1 LIPNLLL
8 RAVQREA
15 SAHSLAVEAMATLL
29 TNGHELFITPQIL
42 IEFWAVATRPI
53 DANGLGWSSALVQT
67 EIERLRRLFSW
78 LDDND
83 QVFSNWLQI
92 VSGYN
97 VQGKQV
103 HDARLV
109 AVMQTYQVTHLLTFN
124 VDDFRRYQDIN
135 IWHPDQIVA

>member
-1 LIPNLLL
+1 
-8 RAVQREA
+8 
-15 SAHSLAVEAMATLL
+15 L